1 MKQVILASLGL
12 VALAVPAAAA
22 DLRARRPQPAPAPV
36 PVVVAPVFTWTGFYI
51 GGHAGW
57 GQIEG
62 DATVADAVAGI
73 PAGTVFGT
81 SQNGFLGGAQAG
93 FNWQVSQLVFGIEG
107 QISWADLGK
116 DVTVTGGLP
125 LTTANLSTD
134 VNFVAT
140 VAGRLGVAFGNL
152 LIYGKGGVAFL
163 DWDSKLAFSG
173 PVSGSFEKG
182 ETTTGWV
189 VGAGLEYG
197 LTPNWSAKIEYNFLN
212 FDAVHMPL
220 SVGGAATAIDRDLD
234 MHIVKLGINYRF
246 GWPAAPA
253 PPVVGK
259 Y

>member
-1 MKQVILASLGL
+1 MTRVLLTSVAL
-12 VALAVPAAAA
+12 VALAVPASAA
-22 DLRARRPQPAPAPV
+22 DLRTRRPPPAPAPV
-36 PVVVAPVFTWTGFYI
+36 PVVVAPAFTWTGFYI
-51 GGHAGW
+51 GGHVGW
-57 GQIEG
+57 GQLEG
-62 DATVADAVAGI
+62 DATIADAVAGI

-125 LTTANLSTD
+125 LTTANVSTD

-163 DWDSKLAFSG
+163 DWDSKVAFSG

-182 ETTTGWV
+182 ETATGWV

-212 FDAVHMPL
+212 FDAVHMPFN
-220 SVGGAATAIDRDLD
+220 VGGAGTAIDRDLD
-234 MHIVKLGINYRF
+234 MHVVKLGINYRF
-246 GWPAAPA
+246 GWPTAPA
-253 PPVVGK
+253 VVGK